1 VIKPQ
6 RGDIYLIDV
15 LQGETQGHELRGV
28 HAWVVLSIGQINER
42 LELFTAVPLTSIVN
56 KSSGTAKDVE
66 TAFRYFRKRIIPS
79 AKISD
84 PGVDS
89 PIMKG
94 ESMAL
99 PEQIRVFSSLRLTSP
114 RLGIMTVEGLAAI
127 DLGLAFLQ
135 GRGISREVMQAAT
148 GAQAVPKPR
157 PSLPGDPPKPIPGKP

>member
-15 LQGETQGHELRGV
+15 LQGETQGHELHGV
-28 HAWVVLSIGQINER
+28 HAWVILSIGQINER

-56 KSSGTAKDVE
+56 KSSGAAKDVE

-114 RLGIMTVEGLAAI
+114 RLSIMTVEGLAAI

-135 GRGISREVMQAAT
+135 GRGISREISMGTEAA
-148 GAQAVPKPR
+148 PKPKISI
-157 PSLPGDPPKPIPGKP
+157 PEDPPKPMPGKP